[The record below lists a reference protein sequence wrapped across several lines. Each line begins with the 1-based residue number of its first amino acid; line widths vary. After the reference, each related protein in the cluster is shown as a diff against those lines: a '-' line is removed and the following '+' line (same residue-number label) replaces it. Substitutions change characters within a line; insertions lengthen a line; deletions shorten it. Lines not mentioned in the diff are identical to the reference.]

1 MRKTLIALSVL
12 ALVCVGTAFAGWLAI
27 DWTEAGSETYD
38 GGIVLRDAAG
48 RVMRVSLGANDVDCR
63 PYYRADPDDWIVKAL
78 VASEDG
84 TFWEHC
90 GVRPMS
96 IVRAAFQNLAAG
108 RRVSGASTITMQAVR
123 LIAPHPKNLKWKLV
137 EAVKALKMERRKDKR
152 WILSQ
157 YLNRAPFGSN
167 FIGIEAAANGWFGKG
182 AKELGV
188 GEAACLAGMVQ
199 APSRFRPDRSL
210 ARALKRREYVLDRM
224 HRLGYLTED
233 QKQAALSVRPV
244 VCRAPRPFAYP
255 YYCDWVMATLGRDR
269 AAQRRSGDVVTA
281 LDADIQR
288 FCELT
293 VNGAAANGGYSS
305 AAVVMR
311 VDNGA
316 VLALACSGNYFAS
329 GNGQVNTAL
338 APRPAGSTLK
348 PFLAALAFDR
358 GLATPEERLMD
369 VPQVYGGYR
378 PSNFDNRYRGLVTVR
393 DSLVMS
399 LNIPFVQLLD
409 RLGVSEFGT
418 ALRALGFRH
427 MDAGDEAYG
436 LGMAVGN
443 VEVSLM
449 ELVTAYAAI
458 ARGGLYRPAMG
469 TLDPRLVKVGSGVR
483 VFSDGAS
490 YLVSDIL
497 SGDERSLAALGHI
510 ADVEASRFAWKTGT
524 SSAFRDAWTVA
535 WNPEYVVGVW
545 CGHKFGG
552 FGDRS
557 LVGAKASAPLCW
569 KIARSLYPGG
579 SGPWFVEPGEVVRRM
594 VCVRTGL
601 PADADCAGTE
611 EGRAL
616 AGCSPD
622 IKCRCRQ
629 ARTKEKLMISKPE
642 NRAVFCLVGGMF
654 QQRIIC
660 RVIGISPGVR
670 LWWFVDGKLK
680 GESTGLEPFTVEML
694 EGDHAVSCATADG
707 QSSSVTVT
715 VRR

>member
-1 MRKTLIALSVL
+1 MRKALIVPSVL
-12 ALVCVGTAFAGWLAI
+12 ALVCVGAALAGWLAI

-63 PYYRADPDDWIVKAL
+63 PYYRADPNDWIVKAL

-96 IVRAAFQNLAAG
+96 IVRAAFQNLTTG
-108 RRVSGASTITMQAVR
+108 RRVSGASTITMQTVR

-137 EAVKALKMERRKDKR
+137 EAVKALKMERRKDKC

-293 VNGAAANGGYSS
+293 VNGAAEKGGYSS

-338 APRPAGSTLK
+338 APRPAGATLK

-378 PSNFDNRYRGLVTVR
+378 PANFDNTYRGLVTVR
-393 DSLVMS
+393 DALVMS
-399 LNIPFVQLLD
+399 LNIPFIQLLD

-427 MDAGDEAYG
+427 MDAGDETYG

-458 ARGGLYRPAMG
+458 ARGGLYRPAMA

-490 YLVSDIL
+490 YLVPDIL

-510 ADVEASRFAWKTGT
+510 ADVETSRFAWKTGT

-569 KIARSLYPGG
+569 KITRSLYPG
-579 SGPWFVEPGEVVRRM
+579 SNGPWFVEPGEVVRRT
-594 VCVRTGL
+594 VCARTGL

-629 ARTKEKLMISKPE
+629 ARAKEQLMISKPE

-680 GESTGLEPFTVEML
+680 GESTGLEPFTVEMQ
-694 EGDHAVSCATADG
+694 EGDHVVSCATADG